1 MILLDGN
8 RIQRTL
14 KRMAYQIVEE
24 AHGAPIHLIGLNER
38 GFTIAM
44 IMKPVIEKAT
54 GQPLPLD
61 KMNAD
66 DELPFS
72 FETSPDNAPM
82 LVLIDDVI
90 FSGGTLQKAIDK
102 VPGRGRF
109 HKICIAVLV
118 DRGHRK
124 FPVHAAIVGVNIP
137 TKLNEQVNLLVK
149 NQKPEMVVLEK
160 HN

>member
-1 MILLDGN
+1 MILLDSK

-38 GFTIAM
+38 GYAIAS
-44 IMKPVIEKAT
+44 IIKPVVDKAT
-54 GQPLPLD
+54 GLQIPLEKLD
-61 KMNAD
+61 AEGNGG
-66 DELPFS
+66 FS
-72 FETSPDNAPM
+72 FLNSPGTSPM

-90 FSGGTLQKAIDK
+90 FSGATLQKAIDK
-102 VPGRGRF
+102 IPDRNRF
-109 HKICIAVLV
+109 HKISIAVLV

-137 TKLNEQVNLLVK
+137 TKFDEQVNLIL
-149 NQKPEMVVLEK
+149 QEDLPEKVVL
-160 HN
+160 N